1 VLGSAESEMVRLINR
16 EIISQNCN
24 LYDHD
29 ISALQTDGRMDKQLA
44 LAIPRSARLRAVK
57 IMLSPTDTILRPF
70 RIFPRQAFRV

>member
-1 VLGSAESEMVRLINR
+1 MLGSAESEMVRLINR

-29 ISALQTDGRMDKQLA
+29 TSALQTDGRMDKQLA